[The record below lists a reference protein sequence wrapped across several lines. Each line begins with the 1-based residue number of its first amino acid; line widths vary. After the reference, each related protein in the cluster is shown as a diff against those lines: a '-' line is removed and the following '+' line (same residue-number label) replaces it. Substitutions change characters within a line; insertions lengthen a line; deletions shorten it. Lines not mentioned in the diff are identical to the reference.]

1 MIKMKD
7 AIGQNT
13 FWNLPPRNPTQTVFR
28 RFAKVPH
35 GAVRSAFSDSQE
47 DFAKSNPLTVRE
59 IDTPF
64 SDILGPLVLGEEEET

>member
-7 AIGQNT
+7 AIGQNM
-13 FWNLPPRNPTQTVFR
+13 FWNLPVRNPTQTAFR

-35 GAVRSAFSDSQE
+35 GVMRSAFSDSQE
-47 DFAKSNPLTVRE
+47 SFTKSNPLVAGK

-64 SDILGPLVLGEEEET
+64 SDILGPLVLGDEED

>member
-7 AIGQNT
+7 AIGQNM
-13 FWNLPPRNPTQTVFR
+13 FWNLPVRNPTQTAFR

-35 GAVRSAFSDSQE
+35 GVMRSAFSDSQE
-47 DFAKSNPLTVRE
+47 EFTKSNPLKVRE

-64 SDILGPLVLGEEEET
+64 SDILGPLVLGEEDET